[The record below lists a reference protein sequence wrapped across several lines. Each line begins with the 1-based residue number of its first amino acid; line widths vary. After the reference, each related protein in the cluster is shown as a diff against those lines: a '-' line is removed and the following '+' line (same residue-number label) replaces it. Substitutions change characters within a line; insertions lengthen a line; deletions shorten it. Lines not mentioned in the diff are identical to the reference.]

1 MGSVNL
7 SLVSVH
13 FYHSRRLDADCVKR
27 IIVAMYFHVIVKP
40 KSDQYYG
47 EYKTDLTKEQL
58 VARFIEPYEQ
68 GLPIIIN
75 GKTVQPEDVE
85 RIKISESEKTIE
97 SYVAQVKYE
106 DQQSTIAF
114 LGGPSYAHQAIGR
127 AKDVT
132 DDFIEGP
139 VGYKKSSAQ
148 KALSQSLNDFGDKKR
163 VFIVHGHDESAQ
175 SKTARFIERL
185 GFEAVV
191 LHEKASSGRTIIE
204 KIEHFSDVGFAVVL
218 YTPDDAGNVKSL
230 SDDLNLRARQNVVF
244 EHGYLIGKLGRQNVA
259 ALVDGKLELPNDISG
274 VIYIKLDESSAW
286 HLQLAK
292 EMKQSGYD
300 IDMNKLI

>member
-1 MGSVNL
+1 
-7 SLVSVH
+7 
-13 FYHSRRLDADCVKR
+13 
-27 IIVAMYFHVIVKP
+27 MYYHVIVKP
-40 KSDQYYG
+40 KSDKYYG

-58 VARFIEPYEQ
+58 ISRFVEPYEQ

-75 GKTVQPEDVE
+75 GKTVQPEDLE
-85 RIKISESEKTIE
+85 RITISESEKTIE
-97 SYVAQVKYE
+97 SFVAQVRLE
-106 DQQSTIAF
+106 HQRSSVAII
-114 LGGPSYAHQAIGR
+114 GGPSYEQQAIGR

-132 DDFIEGP
+132 DDFIEGA
-139 VGYKKSSAQ
+139 VGYKKALLKDAPARTL
-148 KALSQSLNDFGDKKR
+148 KASGERKR

-175 SKTARFIERL
+175 NKAARFIEKL
-185 GFEAVV
+185 GFEAVI

-204 KIEHFSDVGFAVVL
+204 KIEHYSDVGFAVVL
-218 YTPDDAGNVKSL
+218 YTPDDVGNVKSAA
-230 SDDLNLRARQNVVF
+230 DNLNLRARQNVVF
-244 EHGYLIGKLGRQNVA
+244 EHGYLIGKLGRQNVV

-274 VIYIKLDESSAW
+274 VVYISLDEASAW

>member
-1 MGSVNL
+1 
-7 SLVSVH
+7 
-13 FYHSRRLDADCVKR
+13 
-27 IIVAMYFHVIVKP
+27 MYYHVIVKP

-58 VARFIEPYEQ
+58 ISRFVEPYEQ
-68 GLPIIIN
+68 GSPIIIN
-75 GKTVQPEDVE
+75 GKTVQPDDLE

-97 SYVAQVKYE
+97 SFIAQVKFD
-106 DQQSTIAF
+106 DQQSSVAF
-114 LGGPSYAHQAIGR
+114 IGGPSYTYQAIGR

-132 DDFIEGP
+132 DDFIEGA
-139 VGYKKSSAQ
+139 VGYKKTLKKEATSKSSKNTGNQ
-148 KALSQSLNDFGDKKR
+148 KKI
-163 VFIVHGHDESAQ
+163 FIVHGHDESAQ
-175 SKTARFIERL
+175 NKAARFIEKL
-185 GFEAVV
+185 GFEAVI

-204 KIEHFSDVGFAVVL
+204 KIEHYSDVGFAVVL
-218 YTPDDAGNVKSL
+218 YTPDDVGNVKSAA
-230 SDDLNLRARQNVVF
+230 DNLNLRARQNVVF

-274 VIYIKLDESSAW
+274 VVYISLDEASAW